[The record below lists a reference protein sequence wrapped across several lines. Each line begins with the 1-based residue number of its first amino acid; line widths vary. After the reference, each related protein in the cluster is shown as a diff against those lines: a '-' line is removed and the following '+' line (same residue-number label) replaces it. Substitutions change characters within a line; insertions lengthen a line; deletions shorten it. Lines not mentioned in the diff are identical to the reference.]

1 MGFRLAITV
10 WMFAQVLGICHD
22 KSADCH
28 AWQQAGQCAENSEY
42 MHYTC
47 PLSCGT
53 CQHNCSDSSEHCVEW
68 MRQGECESNTLF
80 MLRECPVA
88 CGVCT
93 PECSDTNGGYEA
105 GPLAVATMC
114 EQWAKD
120 GACEGNPDH
129 MLVHCP
135 VACGVC
141 KPKCKD
147 LNEACSSWGGEGQCE
162 SNPKFML
169 KNCPATC
176 RVCGHS
182 ANAYDDAGQVLDEET
197 AKKLHLERHGTEKP
211 EKNDE
216 GHGCQDKQP
225 LDACAGWVASGECD
239 ENPGFMLVNCAESC
253 NLCRRVCQ
261 DHNASCRSWSQAG
274 ECTSNE
280 AFMKKECPASCGVCQ
295 ALEANRQVKKDEL

>member
-1 MGFRLAITV
+1 MSRQECRLPRVA
-10 WMFAQVLGICHD
+10 
-22 KSADCH
+22 
-28 AWQQAGQCAENSEY
+28 AGWSVRREQRY

-105 GPLAVATMC
+105 GPLALTSMC

-169 KNCPATC
+169 LPSDVPRLRTL
-176 RVCGHS
+176 REHVRRRG
-182 ANAYDDAGQVLDEET
+182 AGSRRGGGQE
-197 AKKLHLERHGTEKP
+197 APPRGHGTRSRRRTTRAT
-211 EKNDE
+211 
-216 GHGCQDKQP
+216 
-225 LDACAGWVASGECD
+225 DAKTSSLSTCAPDGSPVASATRIRDSCSSTALRAAICVAECVRITT
-239 ENPGFMLVNCAESC
+239 PAVVRG
-253 NLCRRVCQ
+253 RRL
-261 DHNASCRSWSQAG
+261 ASARATRPS
-274 ECTSNE
+274 
-280 AFMKKECPASCGVCQ
+280 
-295 ALEANRQVKKDEL
+295 